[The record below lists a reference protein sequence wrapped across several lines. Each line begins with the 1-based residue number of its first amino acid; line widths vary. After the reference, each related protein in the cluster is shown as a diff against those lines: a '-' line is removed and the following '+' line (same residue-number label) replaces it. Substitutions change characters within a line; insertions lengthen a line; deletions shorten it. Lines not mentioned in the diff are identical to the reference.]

1 VLSPKDISQE
11 DGTVSCSLV
20 VKGGPLFWI
29 GRHAYARVVRF
40 FLELV

>member
-1 VLSPKDISQE
+1 VLAPKDLTQS

-20 VKGGPLFWI
+20 VKGGVLFWI

-40 FLELV
+40 FLELI